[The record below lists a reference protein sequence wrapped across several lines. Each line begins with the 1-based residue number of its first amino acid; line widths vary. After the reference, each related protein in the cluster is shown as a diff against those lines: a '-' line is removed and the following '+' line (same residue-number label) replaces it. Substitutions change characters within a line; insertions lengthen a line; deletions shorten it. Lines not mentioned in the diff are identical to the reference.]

1 VTLFNTQGAVES
13 PVLIGEHARRPFWH
27 VLSERFRAF
36 AHKVAMATGSPWA
49 FTLGVA
55 TVVLWA
61 LTGRWFGYSESWQL
75 VINTGTTIVT
85 FLMVFILQNTQARDS
100 RELHVK
106 LDELLR
112 AIESARSD
120 IIRCSELSDEQLDK
134 LHDTLRATAVKPED
148 QPGEPGKIV
157 LERELRA
164 AAE

>member
-1 VTLFNTQGAVES
+1 MVES
-13 PVLIGEHARRPFWH
+13 PILIGESGKRPFWH
-27 VLSERFRAF
+27 ALSERFRAF
-36 AHKVAMATGSPWA
+36 AHNVAKVTGSPWA

-55 TVVLWA
+55 AVAAWA
-61 LTGRWFGYSESWQL
+61 LTGRWFGYSDTWQL

-112 AIESARSD
+112 AVESARSD
-120 IIRCSELSDEQLDK
+120 IIRCSELSDEQLDQ
-134 LHDTLRATAVKPED
+134 LHDKLRAAAAEPE
-148 QPGEPGKIV
+148 QPQGEPRKIV
-157 LERELRA
+157 LERDLQ